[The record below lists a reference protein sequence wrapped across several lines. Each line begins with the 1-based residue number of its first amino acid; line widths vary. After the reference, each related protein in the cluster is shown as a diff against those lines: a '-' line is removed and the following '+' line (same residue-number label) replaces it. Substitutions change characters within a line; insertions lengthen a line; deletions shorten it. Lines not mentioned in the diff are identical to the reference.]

1 MVKLLRLTTENDGEF
16 NVDFDSV
23 IALPENAQ
31 IAVHNLT
38 FESEYNLL
46 EITSSNNRIET
57 TISNGTYEPLFANL
71 KNKQYTSATYT
82 EFYDDLDAALNS
94 TLQLNYDSN
103 VSDKGGDV
111 YCSYRVIKE
120 NDRINVYFKYT
131 PLTYMFNS
139 NLDYQPRV
147 PNGINE
153 QTRLMKISIDD
164 DGDNTL
170 VINQDDVSE
179 GGLFLGNMNSAETE
193 NDVSAIL
200 NYVTPASNQYKFSQG
215 TGIFICSIYDLQDH
229 AGPAD
234 THGFGMGL
242 SFSDVSV
249 FNGDILP
256 TNARDFEIFVEKTNQ
271 PYQFISPAIANTP
284 QTATV
289 SPHSFDITVDTE
301 QLDHDR
307 IVIERFGGVIRA
319 SIWQRN
325 LAGGT
330 ELNGIAQVLFEYRLT
345 DAQRNL
351 ALKPYI
357 YIKSGQDNCEV
368 GCPMITFDS
377 LFDVNIATNN
387 ILGNTTQLGGI
398 GAGGGAPSLNYF
410 QAINQTRGST
420 DRWQSVIP
428 YLSSAAY
435 YETDPNRA
443 FQLTINNEL
452 LRFMGWNKS
461 THTGDGNHIFKPP
474 ETQIYIGDFQHRNP
488 LGFILIPDGLAM
500 ITNSDSYVVE
510 LLSER
515 VESFDASID
524 SGRNSG
530 VKRGGR
536 KNIIAVI
543 PVNDSN
549 GVVEYQAQN
558 DIFIDFDNAQPITMA
573 NMRLRIL
580 DKNLDPITTNGI
592 SVITLLLK

>member
-1 MVKLLRLTTENDGEF
+1 MVKLVRLTSENDGEF

-46 EITSSNNRIET
+46 EITSSNNRIAT
-57 TISNGTYEPLFANL
+57 SISNPPYNPLFADL

-82 EFYDDLDAALNS
+82 EFYDDLNAALNS
-94 TLQLNYDSN
+94 TLQLNYDSSISSN
-103 VSDKGGDV
+103 GGDV

-120 NDRINVYFKYT
+120 NDRINIYFKYT

-147 PNGINE
+147 RNGINE
-153 QTRLMKISIDD
+153 RTLLMRSSIDD
-164 DGDNTL
+164 DGDDTLTINTTD
-170 VINQDDVSE
+170 QSE
-179 GGLFLGNMNSAETE
+179 NGLLLGN
-193 NDVSAIL
+193 IL
-200 NYVTPASNQYKFSQG
+200 SSSPLGNQELTQYVTPAGPEFKFSQG
-215 TGIFICSIYDLQDH
+215 TGIFICSIYDLIDN
-229 AGPAD
+229 GFPSPLN
-234 THGFGMGL
+234 GFGMGL
-242 SFSDVSV
+242 SFSDVSG
-249 FNGDILP
+249 FSQGELP
-256 TNARDFEIFVEKTNQ
+256 DNARDFEILVEKPLE
-271 PYQFISPAIANTP
+271 PYQFISPAIPNTP

-289 SPHSFDITVDTE
+289 SPHSYAILTDTN

-307 IVIERFGGVIRA
+307 LVIERFGGVIRG

-351 ALKPYI
+351 ALRPYI
-357 YIKSGQDNCEV
+357 FVNGSYTTTEV
-368 GCPMITFDS
+368 GCPMITFDPI
-377 LFDVNIATNN
+377 FGTNIGNNN
-387 ILGNTTQLGGI
+387 ILGNTTQLSGI
-398 GAGGGAPSLNYF
+398 GANAAYMNYF
-410 QAINQTRGST
+410 EWLDVGSKWT
-420 DRWQSVIP
+420 SVTP
-428 YLSSAAY
+428 YLSNEAY
-435 YETDPNRA
+435 YTADPDRK
-443 FQLTINNEL
+443 FQLTINNEI

-461 THTGDGNHIFKPP
+461 THSGIGYHTFKPP
-474 ETQIYIGDFQHRNP
+474 ETTIHIGNFQHRNP
-488 LGFILIPDGLAM
+488 LGFTLIPDGLAM
-500 ITNSDSYVVE
+500 ITNSDSYVIE

-515 VESFDASID
+515 VESFDASVD

-530 VKRGGR
+530 VKRGER
-536 KNIIAVI
+536 KNILAVI
-543 PVNDSN
+543 PVNDSI